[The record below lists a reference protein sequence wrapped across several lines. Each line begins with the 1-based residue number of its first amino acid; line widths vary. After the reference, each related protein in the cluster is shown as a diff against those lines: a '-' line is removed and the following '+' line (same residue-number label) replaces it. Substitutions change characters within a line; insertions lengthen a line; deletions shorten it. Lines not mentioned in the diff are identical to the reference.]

1 MTDTPLPGPDM
12 RDLMAA
18 VGEVLLCWGY
28 VEAAIRKRLSVI
40 SPADMKASKTPVLLR
55 WRKVEPPTPELAEL
69 LKEIDRL
76 AIVRNC
82 LAHGLASASANP
94 WEPEEPEVACRLGE
108 MDKTVTLSELRETA
122 RSLHRVSH
130 AIRSPI

>member
-1 MTDTPLPGPDM
+1 M

-40 SPADMKASKTPVLLR
+40 SPADMKASKSPVLLR
-55 WRKVEPPTPELAEL
+55 WRKAEPPTPELAEL
-69 LKEIDRL
+69 LEEIDRL

-94 WEPEEPEVACRLGE
+94 WQPNEPEVSCQLNGVSR
-108 MDKTVTLSELRETA
+108 TIPLSQLQETA

-130 AIRSPI
+130 AIHTIRLNTH